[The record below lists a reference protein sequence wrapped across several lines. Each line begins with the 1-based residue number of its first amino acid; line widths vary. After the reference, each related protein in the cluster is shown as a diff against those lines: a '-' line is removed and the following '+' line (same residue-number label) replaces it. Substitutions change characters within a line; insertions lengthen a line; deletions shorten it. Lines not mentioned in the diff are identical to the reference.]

1 MKQHLWMNGQYVEAD
16 NYQELK
22 SPYSKELLAEVAIA
36 GLDHVKAAVDAA
48 SEAIGKMNALPA
60 HKRAEILQKT
70 ANLLAE
76 RKEEAAAIIAKEAA
90 KPIKTARAEVDRTV
104 MTYTFAAEEA
114 RRSNGETI
122 TMDAAPG
129 GENRTA
135 YTVREPIGVIGAIT
149 PFNFPMNLVAHKLGP
164 AFAAGNTVVLKPAT
178 QTPLSSYFIGQLFHE
193 AGLPE
198 GALNIVTGKGSEI
211 GKHFTSDERI
221 KALTFT
227 GSPDVG
233 KTLKKQAGMRK
244 TLLELGSN
252 SAVIVGDDAD
262 VSKVAPRCVTGA
274 FAYAGQVCIS
284 VQRIYVHENVF
295 EEFVQKAVEATKKL
309 KLGNPLEEETDV
321 SSLISSDDVD
331 RAISWIKEAEEAGA
345 EIACGGKSE
354 DHQMV
359 QPTVLLNVSS
369 NVNLSCQEAFAPI
382 VIINSFKDFDEAIE
396 EVNNSRYGL
405 QAGVFTNQVDLAFHA
420 AKALH
425 VGGVMIN
432 DIPTFRVDH
441 MPYGG
446 VKDSG
451 FGREGI
457 KYAIEELTEL
467 KLISF
472 NHTKL

>member
-1 MKQHLWMNGQYVEAD
+1 MKQHLWINGQHIEAE
-16 NYQELK
+16 NYQDLQ

-36 GLDHVKAAVDAA
+36 GQDQVKAAVDAA
-48 SEAIGKMNALPA
+48 SEAIGKMNDLPA
-60 HKRAEILQKT
+60 HKRAEILLKT
-70 ANLLAE
+70 ANLLSE

-114 RRSNGETI
+114 RRLNGETI
-122 TMDAAPG
+122 SMDAAPG

-211 GKHFTSDERI
+211 GKYFTLDERI

-233 KTLKKQAGMRK
+233 KTLKKLAGMRK

-252 SAVIVGDDAD
+252 SAVIVGDDVD

-295 EEFVQKAVEATKKL
+295 DEFVQKAVKETKKL

-382 VIINSFKDFDEAIE
+382 VIINSFKDFDEAIK

-457 KYAIEELTEL
+457 KYAIEEMTEL

>member
-1 MKQHLWMNGQYVEAD
+1 MKQHLWINGKHEESETYVE
-16 NYQELK
+16 LT
-22 SPYSKELLAEVAIA
+22 SPYSKERLAEVAIA
-36 GLDHVKAAVDAA
+36 DGSMVKAAVDAA
-48 SEAIGKMNALPA
+48 SEAFYEMKELPA
-60 HKRAEILQKT
+60 YKRADILKRT
-70 ANLLAE
+70 AELLAE
-76 RKEEAAAIIAKEAA
+76 RKEEAAQIIAKEAA

-114 RRSNGETI
+114 RRLDGETI
-122 TMDAAPG
+122 RMDAAPG

-164 AFAAGNTVVLKPAT
+164 AFASGNTVVLKPAT
-178 QTPLSSYFIGQLFHE
+178 QTPLSSYFIGELFHE
-193 AGLPE
+193 AGLPA

-227 GSPDVG
+227 GSPEVG
-233 KTLKKQAGMRK
+233 KKLKQEAGMRK

-252 SAVIVGDDAD
+252 SAVIVNEDAN
-262 VSKVAPRCVTGA
+262 VSEVAARCVTGA
-274 FAYAGQVCIS
+274 FAFAGQVCIS
-284 VQRIYVHENVF
+284 VQRIYVHEAIF
-295 EEFVQKAVEATKKL
+295 DEFVSQAVEQTRKL
-309 KLGNPLEEETDV
+309 KVGNPLDEQTDV
-321 SSLISSDDVD
+321 SSLISGDDVD
-331 RAISWIKEAEEAGA
+331 RAIAWIEEAEAAGA
-345 EIACGGKSE
+345 TRACGGKESE
-354 DHQMV
+354 NQTIE
-359 QPTVLLNVSS
+359 PAILLNVPSDAS
-369 NVNLSCQEAFAPI
+369 LSCQEAFAP
-382 VIINSFKDFDEAIE
+382 VAIINSFRTFDEAIK

-405 QAGVFTNQVDLAFHA
+405 QAGVFTNRVDLAFKA
-420 AKALH
+420 AKDLH

-457 KYAIEELTEL
+457 KYAMEELTEL

-472 NHTKL
+472 NHANR

>member
-1 MKQHLWMNGQYVEAD
+1 MKQHLWINGQHMEASK
-16 NYQELK
+16 YQELK
-22 SPYSKELLAEVAIA
+22 SPYTDELLAEVAIA
-36 GLDHVKAAVDAA
+36 GQDQVKAAVDAA
-48 SEAIGKMNALPA
+48 SGAIRKMNALPA
-60 HKRAEILQKT
+60 HKRADILLKT
-70 ANLLAE
+70 VQLLAE

-114 RRSNGETI
+114 RRLNGETI
-122 TMDAAPG
+122 SLDAAPG

-178 QTPLSSYFIGQLFHE
+178 QTPLSAYFIGKLFHE

-233 KTLKKQAGMRK
+233 KKLKQEAGMRK

-252 SAVIVGDDAD
+252 SAVIVDDDTD
-262 VSKVAPRCVTGA
+262 VYKIAPRCVTGA

-284 VQRIYVHENVF
+284 VQRIYVHESVF

-309 KLGNPLEEETDV
+309 KLGNPLDEETDV
-321 SSLISSDDVD
+321 SSLISGDDVD
-331 RAISWIKEAEEAGA
+331 RAVSWIEEAERAGA
-345 EIACGGKSE
+345 QIVCGGKNG
-354 DHQMV
+354 DNQTV
-359 QPTVLLNVSS
+359 QPTILVNVPSD
-369 NVNLSCQEAFAPI
+369 VNLSCQEAFAPI
-382 VIINSFKDFDEAIE
+382 VIINSFKTFDEAID
-396 EVNNSRYGL
+396 EVNNSKYGL
-405 QAGVFTNQVDLAFHA
+405 QAGVFTNKVDLAFQA

-472 NHTKL
+472 NHAKF

>member
-1 MKQHLWMNGQYVEAD
+1 MKRHLWINGKHEESDTYV
-16 NYQELK
+16 ELK
-22 SPYSKELLAEVAIA
+22 SPYSKDLLAEVAIA
-36 GLDHVKAAVDAA
+36 DESKVKAAVDAA
-48 SEAIGKMNALPA
+48 ADAFMEMKTLPA
-60 HKRAEILQKT
+60 HKRADILKRT
-70 ANLLAE
+70 AELLAE
-76 RKEEAAAIIAKEAA
+76 RKEEAAQIIAEEAA

-114 RRSNGETI
+114 RRLDGETI

-164 AFAAGNTVVLKPAT
+164 AFASGNTVVLKPAT
-178 QTPLSSYFIGQLFHE
+178 QTPLSSFFIGELFHE
-193 AGLPE
+193 AGLPA

-211 GKHFTSDERI
+211 GKHFTSDDRI

-227 GSPDVG
+227 GSPEVG
-233 KTLKKQAGMRK
+233 KKLKQEAGMRK

-252 SAVIVGDDAD
+252 SAVIVNEDANAD
-262 VSKVAPRCVTGA
+262 EVAARCVTGA
-274 FAYAGQVCIS
+274 FAFAGQVCIS
-284 VQRIYVHENVF
+284 VQRIYVHEAIF
-295 EEFVQKAVEATKKL
+295 DEFVSQAVEQTRKL
-309 KLGNPLEEETDV
+309 KVGNPLDEQTDV
-321 SSLISSDDVD
+321 SSLISGDDVN
-331 RAISWIKEAEEAGA
+331 RALAWIEEAEAAGA
-345 EIACGGKSE
+345 TRACGGKGSE
-354 DHQMV
+354 NQTIE
-359 QPTVLLNVSS
+359 PAILLNVPSDSS
-369 NVNLSCQEAFAPI
+369 LSCQEAFAP
-382 VIINSFKDFDEAIE
+382 VAIINSFRTFDEAIE

-405 QAGVFTNQVDLAFHA
+405 QAGVFTNRVDLAFKA
-420 AKALH
+420 AKDLH

-457 KYAIEELTEL
+457 KYAMEELTEL

-472 NHTKL
+472 NHANS

>member
-1 MKQHLWMNGQYVEAD
+1 MKQHLWINGQHIEAE
-16 NYQELK
+16 NYQDLH

-36 GLDHVKAAVDAA
+36 GQDQVKAAVDAA
-48 SEAIGKMNALPA
+48 SEAIGKMNDLPA
-60 HKRAEILQKT
+60 HKRAEILLKT
-70 ANLLAE
+70 ANLLSE

-114 RRSNGETI
+114 KRLNGETI
-122 TMDAAPG
+122 SMDAAPG

-211 GKHFTSDERI
+211 GKYFTSDERI

-252 SAVIVGDDAD
+252 SAVIVGDDVD

-295 EEFVQKAVEATKKL
+295 DEFVQKAVEETKKL
-309 KLGNPLEEETDV
+309 KLGNPLDEATDV

-331 RAISWIKEAEEAGA
+331 RAISWIKEAAETGA
-345 EIACGGKSE
+345 AIACGGKSE
-354 DHQMV
+354 DNQTV
-359 QPTVLLNVSS
+359 LPTILLNVSS
-369 NVNLSCQEAFAPI
+369 DVNLSCQEAFAPI

-405 QAGVFTNQVDLAFHA
+405 QAGVFTNQVDLAFQA

>member
-1 MKQHLWMNGQYVEAD
+1 MKQHLWINGQHMEASS
-16 NYQELK
+16 YQELK
-22 SPYSKELLAEVAIA
+22 SPYTNELLAEVALA
-36 GLDHVKAAVDAA
+36 GQDQVKAAVDAA
-48 SEAIGKMNALPA
+48 SGAFSKMTALPA
-60 HKRAEILQKT
+60 HKRADILLKT
-70 ANLLAE
+70 AQLLAE

-114 RRSNGETI
+114 RRLNGETI
-122 TMDAAPG
+122 SMDAAPG

-178 QTPLSSYFIGQLFHE
+178 QTPLSSYFIGKLFHE

-211 GKHFTSDERI
+211 GKYFTSDERI

-233 KTLKKQAGMRK
+233 KKLKQEAGMRK

-252 SAVIVGDDAD
+252 SAVIVDDD
-262 VSKVAPRCVTGA
+262 TDISKIAPRCVTGA

-295 EEFVQKAVEATKKL
+295 EEFVQKAVEETKKL
-309 KLGNPLEEETDV
+309 KLGHPLDEETDV
-321 SSLISSDDVD
+321 SSLISGEDVD
-331 RAISWIKEAEEAGA
+331 RAISWIEEAERAGA
-345 EIACGGKSE
+345 QIASGGKNGE
-354 DHQMV
+354 NQTV
-359 QPTVLLNVSS
+359 QPTILLNVPSD
-369 NVNLSCQEAFAPI
+369 VNLSCQEAFAPI
-382 VIINSFKDFDEAIE
+382 VIINSFKTFDEAIA
-396 EVNNSRYGL
+396 EVNHSKYGL
-405 QAGVFTNQVDLAFHA
+405 QAGVFTNKVDLAFQA

-472 NHTKL
+472 NHAKF

>member
-1 MKQHLWMNGQYVEAD
+1 MKQHLWINGQHIEAE
-16 NYQELK
+16 NYQDLQ

-36 GLDHVKAAVDAA
+36 GQDQVKAAVDAA
-48 SEAIGKMNALPA
+48 SEAIGKMNDLPA
-60 HKRAEILQKT
+60 HKRAEILLKT
-70 ANLLAE
+70 ANLLSE

-114 RRSNGETI
+114 RRLNGETI
-122 TMDAAPG
+122 SMDAAPG

-211 GKHFTSDERI
+211 GKYFTSDERI

-252 SAVIVGDDAD
+252 SAVIVGDDVD

-295 EEFVQKAVEATKKL
+295 DEFVQKAVEETKKL
-309 KLGNPLEEETDV
+309 KLGNPLDEETDV
-321 SSLISSDDVD
+321 SSLISGDDVD
-331 RAISWIKEAEEAGA
+331 RAISWIKEAAETGA
-345 EIACGGKSE
+345 AIACGGKSE
-354 DHQMV
+354 DNQIV
-359 QPTVLLNVSS
+359 LPTILLNVSS
-369 NVNLSCQEAFAPI
+369 DVNLSCQEAFAPI

-405 QAGVFTNQVDLAFHA
+405 QAGVFTNQVDLAFQA